1 MNTSLLQIM
10 AMIEV
15 LFNRFILL
23 LHINNQLVVSL
34 RTLKLI
40 DILRKFLVQSFGRQ
54 WISLVELEISR
65 VYGIEP
71 FLTEVIILFV

>member
-23 LHINNQLVVSL
+23 LHINNQLVVGL
-34 RTLKLI
+34 RPLKLI

-71 FLTEVIILFV
+71 FLTEVILFV